1 MKKYNLIPLLLTAY
15 LGFMCYL
22 GYPHFVSGEYSAL
35 RYFGVAALS
44 LACIIALRFVL
55 KRRSKRPGG
64 HSSES

>member
-22 GYPHFVSGEYSAL
+22 GYPQFASGTYSPL

-44 LACIIALRFVL
+44 LGCIIALRVVM
-55 KRRSKRPGG
+55 KRRHDRNKR
-64 HSSES
+64 